1 MHALPSFVGPAVRP
15 ARPRAGPA
23 APARRRGMK
32 ALRQLTVV
40 LLLVYG
46 FGRMPLAVAADA
58 FPSKPIRIVVPFGPG
73 SGSDTATRI
82 LGQHLGTAL
91 RRFHFFGWVGLFAP
105 AGTPAATVTQ
115 LSRQLQ
121 TTLALPEV
129 VQRCQQLGA
138 EAKWMGPAEFRQF
151 VQTELTR
158 QTKILKDI
166 GVQPQ

>member
-1 MHALPSFVGPAVRP
+1 MHALPSSVGPAVRP

-23 APARRRGMK
+23 APARRCAMN
-32 ALRQLTVV
+32 ALRRLAAG
-40 LLLVYG
+40 LLLVCG
-46 FGRMPLAVAADA
+46 FGPLSFAVAADA
-58 FPSKPIRIVVPFGPG
+58 FPSKPIRIVVPFGP
-73 SGSDTATRI
+73 GSDTATRI